1 MEKYAYDPE
10 KAKKLLAEAGVA
22 PGAEFDLWAYRE
34 REYTEAVIGDLAK
47 IGLKPKLNYVQFTAF
62 QQNVRGGKANM
73 NQGTWGS
80 NSVPD
85 TSAST
90 CAVLHRRSRR
100 SVSRRP
106 SHQRHCRG
114 RRPDRSGKAQGAVGR
129 RCIKRIAAESYWV
142 PMFTYAKYYAYSKDL
157 DFTPTSDE
165 IPPFF
170 AAKWK

>member
-1 MEKYAYDPE
+1 MPKYEYDPE

-22 PGAEFDLWAYRE
+22 PGTEFDLYAYRE
-34 REYTEAVIGDLAK
+34 REFTEAVIGDLTK
-47 IGLKPKLNYVQFTAF
+47 VGLKPKLNYVQFTAF
-62 QQNVRGGKANM
+62 QQNVRGGKTQM

-80 NSVPD
+80 NSIPD
-85 TSAST
+85 ASAST
-90 CAVLHRRSRR
+90 SQFFTGGPDDQSRDDQVIKGIAEADGQTDADKRKAVW
-100 SVSRRP
+100 
-106 SHQRHCRG
+106 
-114 RRPDRSGKAQGAVGR
+114 AAVH
-129 RCIKRIAAESYWV
+129 KRIAAESYWV